1 MILSL
6 HMTKLPAKVDRKPRR
21 YLWCR
26 WSTFLF
32 LMAMSETLRAAGLGT
47 LDAGRPPSFA
57 AIAKKTMPVVVNIS
71 TASQRGPRTGSNDP
85 IEEFFNRFFGESPPK
100 ENSQRSLGSGILIS
114 RDGEILTNYHVVRN
128 ADTIK
133 VKLADQSE
141 YEARLIG
148 KDDRTDLAL
157 IKIRRSGGNLPFAKL
172 GASSQLDV
180 GDWVMAIGNPFGL
193 EHTVTAGIVSAKGRV
208 IGAGPYDNFIQTDAS
223 INPGNSGGPLI
234 NADGEVVGVNSAIF
248 SQSGGNVGIGFAIPI
263 DLAKKVVDQL
273 RKNGRVVRGWLG
285 VRVQDVAPTLATS
298 VGLSRNPVETALV
311 TEVAEKS
318 PAAEAG
324 VKAGDIIVEYNGKN
338 VPKSHDFPG
347 VIADTPPGQKISLK
361 IFREKKEQVI
371 GIRIGELAD
380 DSDTNQ
386 QAEARD
392 PELGLRVQ
400 RITPE
405 AARRLGLNS
414 AKGVLVVEVQ
424 PGSPADQVGIEPAD
438 VIREVNQ
445 RPVTNVKE
453 FERATRQGRRGDRI
467 LLLVQRGDN
476 AVFFAV
482 KRKS

>member
-1 MILSL
+1 MKYGKRSL
-6 HMTKLPAKVDRKPRR
+6 RRLAGVKFKFFLGLLLLLGSSARFDAATLGALDGNRPA
-21 YLWCR
+21 
-26 WSTFLF
+26 
-32 LMAMSETLRAAGLGT
+32 
-47 LDAGRPPSFA
+47 SFA

-71 TASQRGPRTGSNDP
+71 TSSHRVGRAGSNDP
-85 IEEFFNRFFGESPPK
+85 IEEFFNRFFGEAPPK

-114 RDGEILTNYHVVRN
+114 KDGEILTNYHVVRN

-133 VKLADQSE
+133 VRLADQTE
-141 YEARLIG
+141 YEARLVG

-157 IKIRRSGGNLPFAKL
+157 IKIRRSGGNLPFARL
-172 GASSQLDV
+172 GTSSQIDV

-234 NADGEVVGVNSAIF
+234 NAEGEVIGVNSAIF

-263 DLAKKVVDQL
+263 DLAKKVADQL

-285 VRVQDVAPTLATS
+285 VRAQDVTATLAS
-298 VGLSRNPVETALV
+298 SLGLARNPAETALV

-324 VKAGDIIVEYNGKN
+324 VKLGDIIVEFNGKP
-338 VPKSHDFPG
+338 VPKSHEFPG
-347 VIADTPPGQKISLK
+347 VIADTPPGQKVTLK
-361 IFREKKEQVI
+361 IFREKKEQLVS
-371 GIRIGELAD
+371 IRIGELTD
-380 DSDTNQ
+380 ESDANQ
-386 QAEARD
+386 QAEAKD
-392 PELGLRVQ
+392 AELGLRVQ

-405 AARRLGLNS
+405 AARRLGLTS
-414 AKGVLVVEVQ
+414 PKGVLVVEVQ

-445 RPVTNVKE
+445 RPVSNVKE
-453 FERATRQGRRGDRI
+453 FERATRLGRRGDRI

-476 AVFFAV
+476 AVFFAM
-482 KRKS
+482 KRKA